1 MKKEINIQENDAKT
15 EETASEEKFSAVT
28 DGEESED
35 GINKKKKK
43 PLDIFP
49 RIVCVLLALIIWF
62 YVMQVDREDY
72 EEEFSAVEVVLTN
85 TSILENERNLY
96 VYSGYG
102 FTVDVTVNGKKSV
115 INKYS
120 SDDISV
126 TADLKDITE
135 AGEYKIPISVTL
147 PAGLS
152 LAQTDFSDITVYVD
166 EKKSETFKIKAKV
179 SGANYS
185 NEFEYGE
192 LTTEY
197 DTVIVTGPKNVIDSI
212 DYAIVD
218 VDFSSL
224 GIISETT
231 SSVRTLGL
239 VDKDGNTVSNPYL
252 KLSRN
257 EVKVTLPVYTEKEVP
272 LSVSYMYGYF
282 NEKNVEITITPE
294 TVRVKGDPAAL
305 SSLETLNV
313 TQIDETAV
321 TGDTTSVYTL
331 ADTDYYSVLGD
342 RNVTVSIKHVG
353 TLVKTY
359 SVDTI
364 SVDAG
369 SNTYE
374 LLTESVDVT
383 LRGSAVALSNIEAG
397 DISLKADISE
407 YSKDY
412 SGVIKADLKV
422 SIRSNYGDGVYE
434 VGSYTAQIKVN

>member
-1 MKKEINIQENDAKT
+1 M
-15 EETASEEKFSAVT
+15 
-28 DGEESED
+28 
-35 GINKKKKK
+35 
-43 PLDIFP
+43 
-49 RIVCVLLALIIWF
+49 
-62 YVMQVDREDY
+62 
-72 EEEFSAVEVVLTN
+72 
-85 TSILENERNLY
+85 
-96 VYSGYG
+96 
-102 FTVDVTVNGKKSV
+102 
-115 INKYS
+115 
-120 SDDISV
+120 
-126 TADLKDITE
+126 
-135 AGEYKIPISVTL
+135 
-147 PAGLS
+147 
-152 LAQTDFSDITVYVD
+152 
-166 EKKSETFKIKAKV
+166 
-179 SGANYS
+179 
-185 NEFEYGE
+185 
-192 LTTEY
+192 
-197 DTVIVTGPKNVIDSI
+197 TGPKNVIDSI

-383 LRGSAVALSNIEAG
+383 LRGSAVALSNIEVR